1 MLHQRYIFCIKCGY
15 TQEHYALHKHKDR
28 EIKVANISLAYKCRR
43 ILKLLKLRG
52 TYLKFDKKEKAKKI
66 T

>member
-1 MLHQRYIFCIKCGY
+1 MLHQRYIFCIKCGH
-15 TQEHYALHKHKDR
+15 TQEHYAIHKHKDDK
-28 EIKVANISLAYKCRR
+28 IKVANISFAYKTRR

-52 TYLKFDKKEKAKKI
+52 NHLKFDRKDKAEKI